1 MNSSNSGGNRNNH
14 DLNKVSGS
22 RVKNKMEQKKLE
34 KYFQVQQRNDL
45 MVQQHQQSKKKSLQ
59 SPQGIQK
66 QRSPKLYQTSMKQ
79 MIAGRF
85 GLNAGNQ
92 LQPNFSKKDFAD
104 KWRMGQQNSGY
115 GGHGQ
120 DELIS
125 TSTAKNHF
133 VNNGNQLTSNQFN
146 SQLFKS
152 SMDRQDTAA
161 SVWYTGSKNS
171 DGSWEMGGHPGALRN
186 KTQIQTKKGTTNI
199 GHNSRDKARA
209 YAANTESQATFF
221 SSTQQR
227 ARVKVET
234 IRTMTTPLQEFQ
246 DKGMNSQGLTHA
258 VGGDISQNN
267 NFGRMAEYVH
277 ENRERMKWDAAGQM
291 MKTGSGDHVDPQMR
305 QYIKNANGDHTQ
317 AMLSFHNDA
326 SESLRNNTTFQHNTA
341 KTSSAGPLLPD
352 ETLAGTA
359 NQVQQG
365 RKRALSSARIIPGLI
380 KK

>member
-1 MNSSNSGGNRNNH
+1 MKSSNSGGNRNNH
-14 DLNKVSGS
+14 NLKKVSGS
-22 RVKNKMEQKKLE
+22 RIGKKMKQKTLDKYVK
-34 KYFQVQQRNDL
+34 VQQRNAQ
-45 MVQQHQQSKKKSLQ
+45 MVQQHLQ
-59 SPQGIQK
+59 SQQTPQQNQQAIQN
-66 QRSPKLYQTSMKQ
+66 RSTPQLYQTTLKQ
-79 MIAGRF
+79 MVAGRF
-85 GLNAGNQ
+85 GLNVGNN
-92 LQPNFSKKDFAD
+92 LPPNFSKKNFSD
-104 KWRMGQQNSGY
+104 KWRMGQQNTGY

-125 TSTAKNHF
+125 TSTAKNYF
-133 VNNGNQLTSNQFN
+133 VNNVNQLTTKQFN
-146 SQLFKS
+146 SHLFKS

-161 SVWYTGSKNS
+161 SVWYTGNKNS
-171 DGSWEMGGHPGALRN
+171 DGSWMMGGHPGALRN
-186 KTQIQTKKGTTNI
+186 QKQMQTMKGTTNI

-209 YAANTESQATFF
+209 EAANTESKATLF
-221 SSTQQR
+221 SSVQQR

-246 DKGMNSQGLTHA
+246 DKGMNNQGLTHA
-258 VGGDISQNN
+258 VEGDISQSK
-267 NFGRMAEYVH
+267 NFNRMAEYVH

-291 MKTGSGDHVDPQMR
+291 MSTGSGDHVDPQMR

-317 AMLSFHNDA
+317 AMLSFHRDA

-341 KTSSAGPLLPD
+341 KTSDAGPLLSN

-365 RKRALSSARIIPGLI
+365 RKRALSGARIIPGLI